1 MTELVLAVLASF
13 GIFYFM
19 HRKFEK
25 EQAVREKQFEAT
37 MRALEDK
44 AKREG
49 TFKVSY
55 FDKKEGS
62 NESK

>member
-1 MTELVLAVLASF
+1 MTELVLAVLAGV

-19 HRKFEK
+19 NRKFER
-25 EQAVREKQFEAT
+25 EQAVREAQFEAT
-37 MRALEDK
+37 MRALEEK

-55 FDKKEGS
+55 FDK
-62 NESK
+62 ESK

>member
-1 MTELVLAVLASF
+1 MTELVLAVLAGV

-25 EQAVREKQFEAT
+25 EQAVREAQFEAT
-37 MRALEDK
+37 MRFLEEK

-49 TFKVSY
+49 VFKVSY
-55 FDKKEGS
+55 FDKKT
-62 NESK
+62 K